1 MGNKE
6 KTRPQPLYI
15 KSCGLRPRFLQ
26 EQVQDVA
33 ARLQEQLQP
42 TREKFERLYED
53 YFAYPKHFYPK

>member
-15 KSCGLRPRFLQ
+15 KSCSLRPRF
-26 EQVQDVA
+26 
-33 ARLQEQLQP
+33 LQEQLQP